1 MTELIMT
8 GQDSPALERIPSEES
23 AKRRPWATMPTDGSG
38 RLTRAER
45 VLYMI
50 FAAVGMVALVWTAA
64 LATGITQH
72 HNAAHDRQ
80 MIIQGGYLSWQA
92 ADGCGR
98 GPAQCRATLREANAN
113 RYGVRVM
120 EDGSLIER

>member
-1 MTELIMT
+1 MIMT
-8 GQDSPALERIPSEES
+8 RQDGSALEQISPEES
-23 AKRRPWATMPTDGSG
+23 AERRPWATMPTDGSG

-45 VLYMI
+45 VLYLI
-50 FAAVGMVALVWTAA
+50 FTVVGMVALVWTAA

-72 HNAAHDRQ
+72 HNATHDRQ

-98 GPAQCRATLREANAN
+98 GPAQCRATLREVNAN
-113 RYGVRVM
+113 PYGVRVM